1 MVNQQSG
8 NANLLLSLYSVYLLL
23 AAALAAYYNVL
34 VVACAPTVEFDIP
47 VVMSMFC
54 LLFT

>member
-34 VVACAPTVEFDIP
+34 VVACAPNVEFDIP